1 MSAANESTL
10 FVILTSTPG
19 ASWCVTIVVVQ
30 RMFGV
35 GLMFGVGP
43 VPADDVAVSC
53 EPAFL
58 FEAMDGSTMPL
69 PLKPVSRMH
78 RGDSPLS
85 VRSHKPTA
93 LNGIL
98 RELFNQKGST

>member
-35 GLMFGVGP
+35 GP
-43 VPADDVAVSC
+43 VPADDMAVSC

-78 RGDSPLS
+78 GGDSPLS
-85 VRSHKPTA
+85 V
-93 LNGIL
+93 
-98 RELFNQKGST
+98 